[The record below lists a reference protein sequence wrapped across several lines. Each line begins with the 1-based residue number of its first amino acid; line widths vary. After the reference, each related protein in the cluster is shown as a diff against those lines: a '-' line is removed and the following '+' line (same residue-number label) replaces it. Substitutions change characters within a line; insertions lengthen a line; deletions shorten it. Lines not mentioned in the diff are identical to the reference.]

1 VGYFATKPSRSA
13 APNVKSVAVMIVGKL
28 FEDCGTQAEFLPT
41 SQRKRLKRGNPQGA
55 MVGSRFCATF
65 VDAKVA
71 RRVGAEAHVTCVPNN
86 VTGKNSPEQPSQK
99 TATTKHSMSLQPY

>member
-1 VGYFATKPSRSA
+1 MV
-13 APNVKSVAVMIVGKL
+13 VGKL

-41 SQRKRLKRGNPQGA
+41 SQCKRMKRGNPQGA

-71 RRVGAEAHVTCVPNN
+71 RSVGAEAHVTWAPRSVNRWS
-86 VTGKNSPEQPSQK
+86 SPERSSPREGPHK
-99 TATTKHSMSLQPY
+99 IKRLNFIRMVPYSNQRDKNPFI